1 MQGNN
6 GLLANYVRKS
16 LVFLFNFKIHLYG
29 QPVLN
34 FDKRQICSASCC
46 LFEWTVNRVTL
57 QYKKEF
63 IMFNFFMVLLCVII
77 KRVWYAGHFEY
88 SCMRCSCTTENKRHC
103 DFKKLR
109 KRLLTIKT
117 RNIIRWN
124 IYRDNNCYSRRQVL
138 RVKCFWKS
146 WRSYKK
152 PCRYKPAFRCLL
164 LFQDELEARI
174 SLKALLFYNQNSSE
188 NFLSICS
195 QKMSKGF

>member
-1 MQGNN
+1 MIRG
-6 GLLANYVRKS
+6 AFWVR
-16 LVFLFNFKIHLYG
+16 LHAMFMY
-29 QPVLN
+29 
-34 FDKRQICSASCC
+34 D
-46 LFEWTVNRVTL
+46 W
-57 QYKKEF
+57 KK
-63 IMFNFFMVLLCVII
+63 
-77 KRVWYAGHFEY
+77 
-88 SCMRCSCTTENKRHC
+88 KRHC

-174 SLKALLFYNQNSSE
+174 SLKAFLFYNQYSSE
-188 NFLSICS
+188 RFLSICG
-195 QKMSKGF
+195 QKMSKGFWSFVYQSWHDTRSDHCLKS

>member
-1 MQGNN
+1 
-6 GLLANYVRKS
+6 
-16 LVFLFNFKIHLYG
+16 
-29 QPVLN
+29 
-34 FDKRQICSASCC
+34 
-46 LFEWTVNRVTL
+46 
-57 QYKKEF
+57 
-63 IMFNFFMVLLCVII
+63 MFNFFMVLLCAII
-77 KRVWYAGHFEY
+77 KRVWYTGHFEY
-88 SCMRCSCTTENKRHC
+88 SCMWCSFTTENKRHC

-117 RNIIRWN
+117 GNIIRWN

-174 SLKALLFYNQNSSE
+174 SLKAFLFYNQYSSE
-188 NFLSICS
+188 RFLSICG
-195 QKMSKGF
+195 QKMSKGFWSSVYQSWNDTRSDHCLKS